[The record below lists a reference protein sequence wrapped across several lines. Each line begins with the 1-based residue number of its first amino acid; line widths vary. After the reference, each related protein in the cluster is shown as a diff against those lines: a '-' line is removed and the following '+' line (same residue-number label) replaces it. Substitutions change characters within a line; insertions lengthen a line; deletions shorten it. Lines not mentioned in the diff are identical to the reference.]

1 MQSQKLSI
9 SLTEDLVKFIDSYRT
24 DRGLKARSE
33 VIDRALR
40 LLKQHSL
47 EVAYE
52 EAYAEMAQE
61 AALWDATVGDGL
73 TDEAW

>member
-9 SLTEDLVKFIDSYRT
+9 SLAADLVKFIDRYRC

-40 LLKQHSL
+40 LLKQQSL
-47 EVAYE
+47 ESAYD
-52 EAYAEMAQE
+52 EAYSEMLGE
-61 AALWDATVGDGL
+61 DALWDVATGDGS